1 MKNLFFRVDASKEI
15 GTGHL
20 IRCLT
25 IAHKAKIHGFNIV
38 FICKNDKDNLKQ
50 MVVNE
55 GFQFFEIP
63 KELNFK
69 IDPTVN
75 YSEWLKSSF
84 EHDVS
89 KSINIIQQFIGQ
101 KYLIIDHYGIDFK
114 WETIIYEFVDKL
126 IVIDDLADRKHKCD
140 ILIDQNFFMD
150 LNVRYKDKLIGETK
164 TFLGPNFA
172 IFRDEFYVNRILVNV
187 RTKVQKILIFF
198 GGSDPTNATLRTLN
212 LINEINLENIAV
224 EVVVGSTNKD
234 KDEIQTICNNTRNF
248 NFHCQINYFSKL
260 ISECDLCIGAGGINL
275 WERIFM
281 LLPTITISVAE
292 NQDSVLQEVQKT
304 GCIYHLGHHKNLSQN
319 EIEKQLLR
327 LIHNPSEIQKMSINC
342 KSVISSNDKD
352 YLIND
357 ILSKQ

>member
-1 MKNLFFRVDASKEI
+1 MKYLFFRVDASKEI

-25 IAHKAKIHGFNIV
+25 VAHKAKIHGFNIV

-63 KELNFK
+63 RELNFK
-69 IDPTVN
+69 IDPNVKH
-75 YSEWLKSSF
+75 SKWLKSSF
-84 EHDVS
+84 EHDVF
-89 KSINIIQQFIGQ
+89 KSINIIQQFIGP

-114 WETIIYEFVDKL
+114 WETIIKEFVDKL
-126 IVIDDLADRKHKCD
+126 IVIDDLADRKHNCD
-140 ILIDQNFFMD
+140 FLIDQNFFMD
-150 LNVRYKDKLIGETK
+150 SNARYKDKLIGETK
-164 TFLGPNFA
+164 TYLGPNYA

-198 GGSDPTNATLRTLN
+198 GGSDPNNATLRTLN
-212 LINEINLENIAV
+212 LINDINLENITV
-224 EVVVGSTNKD
+224 EVVVGSTNKH
-234 KDEIQTICNNTRNF
+234 KDEIQKICNNNRNF

-292 NQDSVLQEVQKT
+292 NQDLVLQEVQKT
-304 GCIYHLGHHKNLSQN
+304 GCIYHLGYYKNLSQN
-319 EIEKQLLR
+319 EVKKQLLR
-327 LIHNPSEIQKMSINC
+327 LIHNPSEIQKMSTNC

-357 ILSKQ
+357 ILSK